1 MQAEKSLTDFSPGKN
16 VLCIVDVFFFV
27 FIKWVCI

>member
-16 VLCIVDVFFFV
+16 VLCIVDGFLFL
-27 FIKWVCI
+27 IKWVCI